1 MKRVLII
8 VIAVISLMITFK
20 ACGNNTKN
28 LSTFEKID
36 KNKVITMGLNDTY
49 PPMEFRNKNHDLIGF
64 DVDLGKEIGKKL
76 GVKTEIVT
84 NDWKG
89 IILSLKA
96 KKYDMIL
103 SGMSITDERKK
114 EVSFSKPYIVGGQ
127 RIVVN
132 RNSNNIKD
140 LNNKIVGCQIGTTG
154 HIAAEKMK
162 GLKQV
167 KKYDSITSAFTDLSI
182 GRIDAVI
189 ADAQVARYYLNRE
202 KNNLLII
209 DKKVTEEPLGIA
221 FRKEDDDLKDKVQN
235 IMDELKT
242 DGTLSKLSEKWF
254 GENIYK

>member
-89 IILSLKA
+89 IILRSE
-96 KKYDMIL
+96 
-103 SGMSITDERKK
+103 ERRVGK
-114 EVSFSKPYIVGGQ
+114 ECRSRWSPY
-127 RIVVN
+127 
-132 RNSNNIKD
+132 
-140 LNNKIVGCQIGTTG
+140 
-154 HIAAEKMK
+154 H
-162 GLKQV
+162 
-167 KKYDSITSAFTDLSI
+167 
-182 GRIDAVI
+182 
-189 ADAQVARYYLNRE
+189 
-202 KNNLLII
+202 
-209 DKKVTEEPLGIA
+209 
-221 FRKEDDDLKDKVQN
+221 
-235 IMDELKT
+235 
-242 DGTLSKLSEKWF
+242 
-254 GENIYK
+254 